1 MSVAYINYHRKPR
14 AQFLSISQYNEKYGA
29 SVPEDKEFESAFRSA
44 LTSAR
49 KTTDPNEYLQHSFTN
64 LDAPYEAEEE
74 HMSTEETEETA
85 EEVHLQEEEA
95 PELEDFLD
103 DYEEATVE
111 KQAVAPP
118 VQTEAKEEAKA
129 EAAEPQAE
137 YDETTSLSDEIDSF
151 LAETAKDSTQYARDR
166 SHVIHFNTQ
175 STNLASR
182 LMKGRDRYMKR
193 LQQYLDGDKSV
204 KVRMMDNKEILVA
217 SLKPNPES
225 LQDVLETAHGEPR
238 YCTCDC

>member
-14 AQFLSISQYNEKYGA
+14 AQFLSISQYNEKYGT
-29 SVPEDKEFESAFRSA
+29 SVPENKEFESAFRSA
-44 LTSAR
+44 LASAR
-49 KTTDPNEYLQHSFTN
+49 KSTDPNEYLQHSFTN
-64 LDAPYEAEEE
+64 LDAPYEAKEEQAK
-74 HMSTEETEETA
+74 ETEETA
-85 EEVHLQEEEA
+85 EVSPREEEA

-103 DYEEATVE
+103 DYEEAAPKAVEANPQAGTVAVE
-111 KQAVAPP
+111 KD
-118 VQTEAKEEAKA
+118 
-129 EAAEPQAE
+129 AAEPQAE
-137 YDETTSLSDEIDSF
+137 YEETTSLSEEIDSF
-151 LAETAKDSTQYARDR
+151 LAEAAKDSSQYARDR

-193 LQQYLDGDKSV
+193 LQQYLDGDTTV